1 MSAMTP
7 VITCADLLGC
17 MFCGISE
24 DVHPAEVY
32 GLGHMDTPPG
42 VVPVVIPPKGYV
54 APLDELVMVRKSRR
68 MIGGYQVAE
77 IDGTTG
83 EHRTDLVITQCR
95 CGAKALATP
104 SRVVGARCGAC
115 SLADAE
121 KTVTERMS

>member
-17 MFCGISE
+17 MLCGIPE
-24 DVHPAEVY
+24 GMHPAEVY

-54 APLDELVMVRKSRR
+54 APADVLVRQRR
-68 MIGGYQVAE
+68 ARRLIGGYLVAE